1 MFTVN
6 LRSIVRRRTILITA
20 CLVLSL
26 LSIPAFSAEDPI
38 KIGIIDD
45 LSGRSAA
52 FTNSA
57 VLAWKMVVA
66 DFNSRGGLRGRKLQ
80 IITADDKYNPQT
92 AQLLAEKLITE
103 DKVDFLGGA
112 SGSSCAGAIS
122 EVARKHKTIFM
133 VHIAKDHSITA
144 DNGHKYIF
152 RACFDTE
159 IEGRTGGKYAG
170 FKKYK
175 NWFVIGEDY
184 EYARSMASSFWNSL
198 LHWNPRSVKVGEAWP
213 KLMTEDY
220 SVYLKQIIDA
230 RPTAVFAAFG
240 GSGRVTFI
248 KQAQKAGLFESTR
261 VFMTLLADSSMP
273 GLLKESMPAKNAF
286 GSAQY
291 LYYFPRTAANDA
303 FLASYTA
310 FAKSNGVPTPNSPSY
325 AVFGGYCAAKFMVE
339 ALNKAGNTD
348 SDLVVAALEG
358 LTIDTPV
365 GPITM
370 RPCDHQAMAPVIW
383 GALGK
388 VEGFS
393 APVLFQPLIVRAE
406 DVAASC
412 EEVLKRR
419 K

>member
-1 MFTVN
+1 MR
-6 LRSIVRRRTILITA
+6 LLILGGAVRRHAILVMT
-20 CLVLSL
+20 CLFVLSPA
-26 LSIPAFSAEDPI
+26 IPAFSAENSI

-52 FTNSA
+52 LTNAA
-57 VLAWKMVVA
+57 VLAWKMVAA
-66 DFNSRGGLRGRKLQ
+66 DFNSRGGLKGRKLE
-80 IITADDKYNPQT
+80 IITADDKYS
-92 AQLLAEKLITE
+92 AQNAQNLAERLITQ

-112 SGSSCAGAIS
+112 SSSSCAQAIS
-122 EVARKHKTIFM
+122 EVAKKHKTIFM
-133 VHIAKDHSITA
+133 VHIAKDHTITA
-144 DNGHKYIF
+144 DNGHEYVF
-152 RACFDTE
+152 RACYDTE

-170 FKKYK
+170 FKKYT

-184 EYARSMASSFWNSL
+184 EYARSMVSSFWNSL
-198 LHWNPRSVKVGEAWP
+198 LRWNPKSAKVGEAWP

-230 RPTAVFAAFG
+230 QPTAVFAAIG

-248 KQAQKAGLFESTR
+248 RQAQKAGLFDKTR

-273 GLLKESMPAKNAF
+273 ELLKDAMPDKNAY

-291 LYYFPRTAANDA
+291 LNYFPKTPTNDA
-303 FLASYTA
+303 FFAEYIA
-310 FAKSNGVPTPNSPSY
+310 FAKANGITDPNSPSY
-325 AVFGGYCAAKFMVE
+325 AVFGGYCAARFMVE
-339 ALNKAGNTD
+339 ALAKAGSPD
-348 SDLVVAALEG
+348 SDKVIAALEG
-358 LTIDTPV
+358 MTIDTPV
-365 GPITM
+365 GLITM

-388 VEGFS
+388 VDGYS
-393 APVLFQPLIVRAE
+393 APILFQPLIVKAE
-406 DVAASC
+406 EVAASC